1 MAETKE
7 KDYQLSSLIA
17 DACDTYDSD
26 DYDDMKEGYDQDEI
40 IHEIADNA
48 VPIYYWDI
56 GQYAAWNP
64 WLMQDIPETN
74 PDGNAHDQIQA
85 NIYEAICEGLYE
97 HIAERE
103 QECKHLMNP
112 ETCISCADEK
122 QKEKED
128 E

>member
-1 MAETKE
+1 MSETKQ
-7 KDYQLSSLIA
+7 KDYQLSDLII
-17 DACDTYDSD
+17 DACDTLDHD
-26 DYDDMKEGYDQDEI
+26 WEDIQKGDYDQDDM

-56 GQYAAWNP
+56 AQYAAWNTE
-64 WLMQDIPETN
+64 LMMDIPECGRECE
-74 PDGNAHDQIQA
+74 PYKQIQL

-97 HIAERE
+97 HVAEKE

>member
-7 KDYQLSSLIA
+7 KDYELKDLII
-17 DACDTYDSD
+17 DACDTFDEEWSD
-26 DYDDMKEGYDQDEI
+26 DYDEYDQ

-56 GQYAAWNP
+56 AQYAAYNSV
-64 WLMQDIPETN
+64 LMTVKPDVNQ
-74 PDGNAHDQIQA
+74 DGNAHDQIQA

-97 HIAERE
+97 HV
-103 QECKHLMNP
+103 
-112 ETCISCADEK
+112 T
-122 QKEKED
+122 EKENKD

>member
-7 KDYQLSSLIA
+7 KDYELKDLII
-17 DACDTYDSD
+17 DACDTFDEEWSD
-26 DYDDMKEGYDQDEI
+26 DYDEYDQ

-56 GQYAAWNP
+56 AQYAAWNTE
-64 WLMQDIPETN
+64 LMTEIPEIGRECE
-74 PDGNAHDQIQA
+74 PYKMIQM

-97 HIAERE
+97 HLAE
-103 QECKHLMNP
+103 
-112 ETCISCADEK
+112 
-122 QKEKED
+122 KEKKD